1 MEYTETVAFKEVQE
15 DIEQDLKIK
24 DDDKIEEVAKAL
36 SSSTRREILRLLR
49 EQSIKGE
56 QIDVSSMAEILNM
69 TEANISA
76 QIKRLEKAGLIRC
89 FYIPGRH
96 GVKKISQN
104 KYNKIVF
111 TI

>member
-49 EQSIKGE
+49 GQLINGE
-56 QIDVSSMAEILNM
+56 QLDVSSMAEILNM

-89 FYIPGRH
+89 FYMPGQH
-96 GVKKISQN
+96 GVKKISQI
-104 KYNKIVF
+104 KYKKIVF
-111 TI
+111 SI